1 MAPTSLR
8 IKSQHPP
15 VVGKPA
21 RAGPLPTLQIRPL
34 AFLWPVWPPEHFQS
48 TANEFTF
55 RASAFAIFP
64 AWITSMLPAKYHLLL
79 EAFWDLCPVWFSPQT
94 LSPPGILILHGCS
107 VVCLPHSLSRRT
119 SAPQKRARL
128 CPLLY
133 RRVWNGTRHT
143 VGALVSG
150 NVRITF
156 LSGLPSPALLFSLK
170 NLNIPHL
177 QQPPDTAA
185 DTVLDSCLPPSLGPG
200 AATC

>member
-15 VVGKPA
+15 VVGEPA

-79 EAFWDLCPVWFSPQT
+79 EAFWDLCLVWFSPQT
-94 LSPPGILILHGCS
+94 LSPPWHINITRLLS
-107 VVCLPHSLSRRT
+107 CLSASLSLQENISSTKEGSTLPPSVSPCLERYPAHSGCFGVRKCENNIPLRPAQPC
-119 SAPQKRARL
+119 S
-128 CPLLY
+128 PLLSQESQ
-133 RRVWNGTRHT
+133 H
-143 VGALVSG
+143 S
-150 NVRITF
+150 
-156 LSGLPSPALLFSLK
+156 PS
-170 NLNIPHL
+170 
-177 QQPPDTAA
+177 AA
-185 DTVLDSCLPPSLGPG
+185 DTVLVCPPPSLGPG
-200 AATC
+200 GATC

>member
-8 IKSQHPP
+8 IESQHLT

-64 AWITSMLPAKYHLLL
+64 AWITSTLPAKCHLLL
-79 EAFWDLCPVWFSPQT
+79 EAFWALCPVWFSPQT

-133 RRVWNGTRHT
+133 PAHSGCF
-143 VGALVSG
+143 GVSECE
-150 NVRITF
+150 N
-156 LSGLPSPALLFSLK
+156 
-170 NLNIPHL
+170 NIPL
-177 QQPPDTAA
+177 RPAQPCSPLLSQESQHSPSAA
-185 DTVLDSCLPPSLGPG
+185 ASRH
-200 AATC
+200 